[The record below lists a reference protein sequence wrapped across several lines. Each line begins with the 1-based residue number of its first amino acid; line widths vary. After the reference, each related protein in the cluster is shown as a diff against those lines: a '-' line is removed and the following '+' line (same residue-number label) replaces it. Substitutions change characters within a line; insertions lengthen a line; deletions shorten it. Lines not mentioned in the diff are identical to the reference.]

1 MGDTSQPEE
10 ILTALESL
18 LAHKIFAASP
28 KAQDFLSY
36 IVTETL
42 EGRGDR
48 LNGTTIAQDVFSKDA
63 DFDPLHDSVVR
74 VTARRLR
81 YMLQDYYAKQSPP
94 PDVIISVPK
103 GGYRPHFDY
112 PSATA
117 PKTRARVNPNAEIAS
132 PPKTTNPVPAE
143 SKKWLPWAAA
153 FLTTTAICAGIIWA
167 FILQPNTPPQSAA
180 IPESETSFG
189 QYSHLASSY
198 PSIAVIEFT
207 NQTDDPSYDFLEQG
221 LQKQMTEDLSRF
233 TLIRPIAY
241 EKNYES
247 LLRGDT
253 PKYDYAVTGVILEVE
268 PEIDIY
274 VKVMDI
280 QRAKAIYENR
290 IRRAPGQSLYY
301 DALYNIVSELSGNFA
316 GLEGVLVKER
326 LGSIREKISAD
337 TDRLA
342 DLGAFECYSLI
353 GTLMQSPSP
362 DLYKTIYTCLE
373 SSLKDDPE
381 NSSLLAGFGWIT
393 YIGAV
398 SHEPVVQARSINPDI
413 NKEIGIEMM
422 EKAIRLDPGNAWAQ
436 QALSALKVRT
446 GDIQGALMHAEMAV
460 MSNPANP
467 DNLTWLGLC
476 LAHAGKWDRAMLF
489 AQEALDRNPE
499 PTSQYFYTF
508 FMKALHD
515 NDSAA
520 MTKAAKV
527 FTDKENYYAKLFS
540 YLAAI
545 AAEDENLQADLR
557 PDIDAMAK
565 RNNNDIMNVIKVLMP
580 SQELQDNARQLLSGA
595 GAISGQAEQTLPF

>member
-36 IVTETL
+36 IVAETL

-48 LNGTTIAQDVFSKDA
+48 LNGTTIAQDVFAKDA

-112 PSATA
+112 PSATT

-132 PPKTTNPVPAE
+132 PPKTANPVPAE
-143 SKKWLPWAAA
+143 SKKWLPWTAA
-153 FLTTTAICAGIIWA
+153 FLTTAAICASIIWV

-180 IPESETSFG
+180 IPKSEASFG

-247 LLRGDT
+247 ILRGDT

-353 GTLMQSPSP
+353 GTLMQLPSP

-527 FTDKENYYAKLFS
+527 FTEKENYYAKLFS

-545 AAEDENLQADLR
+545 AADDENLQADLQ
-557 PDIDAMAK
+557 PEIEAMAK